1 MKYRIVIIFI
11 LLILGCN
18 SRTLTEYVL
27 NEKDLVPEG
36 IDYSKKKDAFYV
48 TSVAKS
54 KIVEVD
60 RKTGKQKDF
69 ISEHEFGYTPGVGIY
84 VDDRRNLL
92 YAIGGYYRYKD
103 SLSSL
108 FTFDINTKKLL
119 KRYDVTDKG
128 EHFLNDLI
136 QDEQGNLYLTDSK
149 DSSIY
154 LLKHKADSLELFY
167 RSSEIEFPN
176 GIAISDD
183 NTKLY
188 IASFSKG
195 IRTLDIATKRILNEP
210 DTLGISQGID
220 GLEFYKG
227 HLYAIQNGVRANT
240 FNFRKLIL
248 DQTQEKIVDVEV
260 LDGNTPKLD
269 VPLTFCLVDYEA
281 VVIANS
287 NLQYLNQETFHFVE
301 SDTISKTKLLVYALG
316 Y

>member
-1 MKYRIVIIFI
+1 MKYRIVIILI

-36 IDYSKKKDAFYV
+36 IDYSKKKDAFYL

-60 RKTGKQKDF
+60 RKSGKQKDF
-69 ISEHEFGYTPGVGIY
+69 IGEHEFGYTPGVGIY

-92 YAIGGYYRYKD
+92 HAIGGYYRYKD

-108 FTFDINTKKLL
+108 FTFDIHTKKLL
-119 KRYDVTDKG
+119 KRYDITDKG

-136 QDEQGNLYLTDSK
+136 QDAKGNLYLTDSK

-154 LLKHKADSLELFY
+154 LLKHESDSLELFY

-176 GIAISDD
+176 GITVSED

-195 IRTLDIATKRILNEP
+195 VRTLDIATKRILNEP
-210 DTLGISQGID
+210 DTLGMSQGID

-248 DQTQEKIVDVEV
+248 DQTREKVVDVEV
-260 LDGNTPKLD
+260 LDAHTPKLD
-269 VPLTFCLVDYEA
+269 VPLTFCLVGNDA

-301 SDTISKTKLLVYALG
+301 SDTIPNTKLLVYPIE
-316 Y
+316 

>member
-1 MKYRIVIIFI
+1 MKYRIVIVFI

-18 SRTLTEYVL
+18 SRSLNEYVL

-36 IDYSKKKDAFYV
+36 IDYSKKKDAFYL

-60 RKTGKQKDF
+60 RKSGKQKDF
-69 ISEHEFGYTPGVGIY
+69 IGKHEFGYTPGVGIY
-84 VDDRRNLL
+84 VDDKRNLL
-92 YAIGGYYRYKD
+92 HAIGGYYRYKD

-119 KRYDVTDKG
+119 QRYDVTDEG

-136 QDEQGNLYLTDSK
+136 QDGKGNIYLTDSK

-154 LLKHKADSLELFY
+154 LLKHENDFLELFY
-167 RSSEIEFPN
+167 KSSEIEFPN

-195 IRTLDIATKRILNEP
+195 VRTLDVSTKRILNEP

-227 HLYAIQNGVRANT
+227 HLYAVQNGVRANT

-248 DQTQEKIVDVEV
+248 DQTQETIINVEV
-260 LDGNTPKLD
+260 VDGHTPKLD
-269 VPLTFCLVDYEA
+269 VPLTFCLVENEA
-281 VVIANS
+281 LVIGNS
-287 NLQYLNQETFHFVE
+287 NLQYLNQETFNFVE
-301 SDTISKTKLLVYALG
+301 SDTIPNTKLLVYTLE
-316 Y
+316 

>member
-1 MKYRIVIIFI
+1 MNYRIVIIFI

-36 IDYSKKKDAFYV
+36 IDYSKKKDAFYL

-60 RKTGKQKDF
+60 RKSGKQKDF
-69 ISEHEFGYTPGVGIY
+69 IGEHEFGYSPGVGIY

-92 YAIGGYYRYKD
+92 HVIGGYYRYKD

-136 QDEQGNLYLTDSK
+136 QDAKGNLYLTDSK

-154 LLKHKADSLELFY
+154 LLKHEADSLELFY
-167 RSSEIEFPN
+167 RSSKIEFPN

-195 IRTLDIATKRILNEP
+195 VRTLDISTKRILNKP
-210 DTLGISQGID
+210 DTLGMSQGID

-248 DQTQEKIVDVEV
+248 DPTQEKITNVKIIASH
-260 LDGNTPKLD
+260 TPKLD
-269 VPLTFCLVDYEA
+269 VPLTFCLVNHEA

-287 NLQYLNQETFHFVE
+287 NLQYLNQETFHFVQ
-301 SDTISKTKLLVYALG
+301 SDTISKTKLLVYTIE
-316 Y
+316 